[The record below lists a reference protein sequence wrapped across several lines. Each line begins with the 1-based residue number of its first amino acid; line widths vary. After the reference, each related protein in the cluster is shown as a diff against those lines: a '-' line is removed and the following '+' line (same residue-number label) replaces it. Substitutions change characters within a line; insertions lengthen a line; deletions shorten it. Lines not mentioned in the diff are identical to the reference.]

1 MSTENTIKLNQIINT
16 IQITITLL
24 ILYYAYHTPSVI
36 ISLALLLLAT
46 TITINTVYLFKENR
60 QIYKGK
66 HKEIMMEKLINN
78 ITNLGGEH

>member
-1 MSTENTIKLNQIINT
+1 MSTENIIKLNQIINT

-46 TITINTVYLFKENR
+46 TIAINTVYLFKENR
-60 QIYKGK
+60 QIYEEK
-66 HKEIMMEKLINN
+66 HKELMMEKLINN